1 MDNIVIRT
9 ENLRKSYK
17 KGTFA
22 VNGLNLEVKEKK
34 ITGFLGPN
42 GAGKSTTIKMLL
54 GLLEPTDGRIE
65 ILGNE
70 MRTDS
75 HRIRK
80 YIGFMPELPKFPKYL
95 TGMELLEIYGE
106 MAQLDKNEVR
116 MQGKELLE
124 EVGLANDSNKKIGNY
139 SKGMQQRLGFAVA
152 FLGNPPLAILDE
164 PTEGLDPIGMVEI
177 KNLIREKSKNGT
189 TIFLSSHLLK
199 EVEEVCDEVIVINK
213 GKMVTSGS
221 VEKVI
226 ADASKKRVL
235 ELEIDKTGNI
245 IEKLKALPFVINI
258 DVVGNKIYIDLNTTE
273 DVRAIVSRNVFE
285 NGSLV
290 LGMNYVT
297 ESLEN
302 AFIELLKNGVSK

>member
-106 MAQLDKNEVR
+106 MAQLDKNEVK

-152 FLGNPPLAILDE
+152 FLDNPPLAILDE

-199 EVEEVCDEVIVINK
+199 EVEEICDEVIVINK

-235 ELEIDKTGNI
+235 ELEVDKTGNI

-258 DVVGNKIYIDLNTTE
+258 NVVGNKIYIDLDTTE